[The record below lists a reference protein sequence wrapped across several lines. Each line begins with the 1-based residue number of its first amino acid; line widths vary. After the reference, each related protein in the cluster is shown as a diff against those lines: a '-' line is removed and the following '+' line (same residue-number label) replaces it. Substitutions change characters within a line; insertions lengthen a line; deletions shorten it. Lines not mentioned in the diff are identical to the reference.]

1 VPVTLAQL
9 IGCGVAPTQ
18 ARIFIDPLNEAM
30 DQYQINSRLRMS
42 AFIAQGIHESGGF
55 RDLEEN
61 LYYTTP
67 ERIYAVFSSQFKN
80 PQEAVPFTRN
90 PRKLANRVYDLRN
103 GNGDEASDDGWRYR
117 GRGIVQL
124 TGRINYRKCDQSM
137 NTQYELNPD
146 LVAQPRDACLTYGN
160 YWFRNQC
167 NALADNGLID
177 AITKAINGPAMR
189 GALERRQ
196 LYAKALNALV

>member
-1 VPVTLAQL
+1 
-9 IGCGVAPTQ
+9 
-18 ARIFIDPLNEAM
+18 M

-124 TGRINYRKCDQSM
+124 TGRGNYRKCDQNM
-137 NTQYELNPD
+137 GTNYEQNPD
-146 LVAQPRDACLTYGN
+146 LVMRPPDAAMTYGD
-160 YWFRNQC
+160 YWYRNRC
-167 NALADNGLID
+167 NELADLGQID
-177 AITKAINGPAMR
+177 AITKAINGPAMH
-189 GALERRQ
+189 GVLERRQ
-196 LYAKALNALV
+196 LYAKALETFA